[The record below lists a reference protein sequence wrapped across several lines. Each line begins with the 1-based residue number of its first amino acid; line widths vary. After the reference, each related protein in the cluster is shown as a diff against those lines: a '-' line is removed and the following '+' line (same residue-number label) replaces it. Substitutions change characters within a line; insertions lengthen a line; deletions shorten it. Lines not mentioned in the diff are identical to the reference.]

1 MNVQWFPG
9 HMHLTR
15 KAIGERVKTID
26 VVIEMVDA
34 RLPASSA
41 NPMLRELLARKPSLK
56 VLNKADLADPTRTPQ
71 WLAWYEQQQAT
82 KAIAMDSHHS
92 APARALIEACNSL
105 APGRGSMD
113 KPMRVLICGIPNVG
127 KSTLINTMVGKRV
140 AKAANEPG
148 VTRREQRF
156 ALQDGFYLFDTPGV
170 LWPRIIVAQSGYNLA
185 AAGSIGRNAFD
196 DELVALELLA
206 YLQKHYPDA
215 LLARYALA
223 TPNEPA
229 SQAQTRIATE
239 PEEAL
244 FECIAHK
251 RGALLPGGRVN
262 AQKTAELVLHDFRSG
277 ALGRLS
283 LETPAEFE
291 QWLASGERLDAERQL
306 RKEQYEQERQEK
318 ARKRKKRR

>member
-15 KAIGERVKTID
+15 KAIAERIKTID

-41 NPMLRELLARKPSLK
+41 NPMLRELLAHKPSLK
-56 VLNKADLADPTRTPQ
+56 VLNKADLADPARTQQ
-71 WLAWYEQQQAT
+71 WLAWYEQHLAT
-82 KAIAMDSHHS
+82 KAVAMDSHHS
-92 APARALIEACNSL
+92 APAQALIEACQAL
-105 APGRGSMD
+105 APGRGAMD

-127 KSTLINTMVGKRV
+127 KSTLINTMVGKRA

-148 VTRREQRF
+148 VTRCEQRF

-206 YLQKHYPDA
+206 YLQKHYA
-215 LLARYALA
+215 AHVLARYAVLDGDGPAEQAALA
-223 TPNEPA
+223 QMPDFELFE
-229 SQAQTRIATE
+229 RIAY
-239 PEEAL
+239 
-244 FECIAHK
+244 K
-251 RGALLPGGRVN
+251 RGALLPGGRIN
-262 AQKTAELVLHDFRSG
+262 AQKAAELILHDFRSG
-277 ALGRLS
+277 ALGRLT

-291 QWLASGERLDAERQL
+291 AWLATGERLDAERQL
-306 RKEQYEQERQEK
+306 RKEQYEQQRQ
-318 ARKRKKRR
+318 AKKRPKKR